1 MSLRQNI
8 LNFARP
14 KRGHRVGDGQC
25 WTFVETALRTAGAK
39 TSNDVMGPE
48 NVVDDAD
55 YVWGDPVTLASLQP
69 GDIIQFRDYSYTSTG
84 DDGSITVE
92 RPHHTAIVSAVGAN
106 GQVTVLEQNIDDTQ
120 VVRQNTLYLRD
131 GSFGGRSVTVTGQ
144 MWFYR
149 ALPK

>member
-39 TSNDVMGPE
+39 T
-48 NVVDDAD
+48 
-55 YVWGDPVTLASLQP
+55 
-69 GDIIQFRDYSYTSTG
+69 
-84 DDGSITVE
+84 
-92 RPHHTAIVSAVGAN
+92 
-106 GQVTVLEQNIDDTQ
+106 
-120 VVRQNTLYLRD
+120 TLYLRD

>member
-8 LNFARP
+8 LNFSRP

-39 TSNDVMGPE
+39 TSNDIMGPD

-55 YVWGDPVTLASLQP
+55 YVWGEEITMSSLQP
-69 GDIIQFRDYSYTSTG
+69 GDIIQFRDYSYTSS
-84 DDGSITVE
+84 DDNGSQTVE
-92 RPHHTAIVSAVGAN
+92 RPHHTAIVHAVGTD
-106 GQVTVLEQNIDDTQ
+106 GQVTVLEQNVDGTQ
-120 VVRQNTLYLRD
+120 VVRQTTLYLRD

-149 ALPK
+149 AQPQ